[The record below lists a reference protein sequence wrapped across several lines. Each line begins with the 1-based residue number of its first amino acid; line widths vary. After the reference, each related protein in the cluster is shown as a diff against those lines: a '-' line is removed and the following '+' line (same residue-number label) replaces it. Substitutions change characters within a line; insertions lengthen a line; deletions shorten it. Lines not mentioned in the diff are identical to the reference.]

1 MLTTLT
7 TLTSFIFHCIDPDTD
22 EDFIPKTP
30 AQMQESLMHKFYAEN
45 IDYINQISWW
55 KPQSPVCGKDGQGG
69 WQGII
74 CKDNAVIHVS
84 HPDQPTAFHG
94 FRIRFLPNSVT
105 LIDVQR
111 NFINDTL
118 DTRQLPLELTF
129 LNITKNL
136 YHGTC
141 DLRKLPRRLEH
152 LIARHNE
159 FESVGAIDNLP
170 PHIVGL
176 FFTRNKMKHSVV
188 FVGEIPPSLQAANFN
203 SSGVKRLKVLP
214 WVDLDASK
222 VRITGTSISQ
232 ME

>member
-1 MLTTLT
+1 MLAILTTLAA
-7 TLTSFIFHCIDPDTD
+7 LAVQSMDPETD
-22 EDFIPKTP
+22 ENFIPKTP
-30 AQMQESLMHKFYAEN
+30 AQMQETLMRKFYAEN
-45 IDYINQISWW
+45 ADYINQISLW
-55 KPQSPVCGKDGQGG
+55 KPNSPVCGKDGQGG

-94 FRIRFLPNSVT
+94 FCIRFLPNSVT

-152 LIARHNE
+152 LIASHNE
-159 FESVGAIDNLP
+159 FESVGAMDNLP
-170 PHIVGL
+170 PHIVGI
-176 FFTRNKMKHSVV
+176 FFTGNKMKHSVV
-188 FVGEIPPSLQAANFN
+188 FVGEIPPSLQAANFI

-214 WVDLDASK
+214 WVDLDTSK
-222 VRITGTSISQ
+222 VRITGASISQ